1 MDLPAARL
9 WFSATAI
16 GSFAKSYLQR
26 FLSALPMSFRRQS
39 VVLALVAIYCVCG
52 LVAGSLVG
60 FSPTAILGLY
70 FLSFNKL
77 LPFIVLSLLIGRAVV
92 IMAVGRPQRPLSQL
106 WYELRT
112 SLATPERLAHATP
125 MLAAMFLV
133 GDSFTVLKASI
144 PSIVAFGWDQPLDR
158 LDRWLH
164 GGVAPWELLQP
175 FIGYPLITH
184 AINWAYNLWFYFL
197 TVIWVWQAFSQH
209 SHALRQRFFLSLI
222 LAWIL
227 LGNVFAV
234 LLSSA
239 GPCYFGRVTGLPDP
253 YTPLMDYLYSVN
265 ETYTLWALG
274 AQEMLWRNHT
284 AATIM
289 IGSGI
294 SAMPSLHVALATLFA
309 LFCWQIHRWLGI
321 FMVCF
326 ACVIMIGS
334 VHLGWHYAVDGY
346 FGAIG
351 MLVIWW
357 GAGRIVR
364 SAAVDELEP
373 SSKASDGCRER

>member
-9 WFSATAI
+9 WFSPTAL
-16 GSFAKSYLQR
+16 GSFVKSYLQR
-26 FLSALPMSFRRQS
+26 LLTALPLSFRRQS
-39 VVLALVAIYCVCG
+39 VVLGLVAIYCVCG
-52 LVAGSLVG
+52 MTAGYLVG
-60 FSPTAILGLY
+60 FSPTDILGLY

-77 LPFIVLSLLIGRAVV
+77 LPFIVLTLLIGRAVV
-92 IMAVGRPQRPLSQL
+92 IMAVDRPHRPLSQL

-112 SLATPERLAHATP
+112 SLATPERLAHAIP
-125 MLAAMFLV
+125 MLAAIFLV
-133 GDSFTVLKASI
+133 GDTFTVLKASL
-144 PSIVAFGWDQPLDR
+144 PGIVAFGWDQPLDQ

-175 FIGYPLITH
+175 LIGRPFITH

-197 TVIWVWQAFSQH
+197 TVIWVWQAFSQRNN
-209 SHALRQRFFLSLI
+209 ALRQRFFLSLI
-222 LAWIL
+222 LTWIL
-227 LGNVFAV
+227 LGNIFAV

-253 YTPLMDYLYSVN
+253 YAPLMDYLYGVN

-274 AQEMLWRNHT
+274 AQEMLWRNH
-284 AATIM
+284 AAGTIM

-309 LFCWQIHRWLGI
+309 LVCWQVRRWLGMI
-321 FMVCF
+321 MACF

-334 VHLGWHYAVDGY
+334 VHLGWHYAIDGY
-346 FGAIG
+346 AGAIG
-351 MLVIWW
+351 MLIIWW
-357 GAGRIVR
+357 STGWFVR
-364 SAAVDELEP
+364 SVNRDDVELELE
-373 SSKASDGCRER
+373 GI